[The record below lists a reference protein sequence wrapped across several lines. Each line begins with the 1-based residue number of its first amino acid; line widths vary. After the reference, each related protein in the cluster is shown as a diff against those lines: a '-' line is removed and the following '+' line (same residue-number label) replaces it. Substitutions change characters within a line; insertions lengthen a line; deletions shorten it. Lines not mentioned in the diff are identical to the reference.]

1 MSIKTHAKQIAHLQ
15 DRIYMK
21 MAPMKDYAWCLPPYV
36 GVLVATA
43 VIHMTD
49 WQAASSRT
57 QLWLIA
63 LLLVAPVGCV
73 LIAVQ
78 FDKIDRTKGFIRGLL
93 GPGIFF
99 LFVNLILGTIMALIS
114 RN

>member
-1 MSIKTHAKQIAHLQ
+1 MLKQIVHLQ
-15 DRIYMK
+15 DRSIYMK
-21 MAPMKDYAWCLPPYV
+21 MAPMKEYAWCLPPYV
-36 GVLVATA
+36 GVLLATS

-57 QLWLIA
+57 LLWLIA
-63 LLLVAPVGCV
+63 LLLVAPVGGV
-73 LIAVQ
+73 LIAVE
-78 FDKIDRTKGFIRGLL
+78 FDKIDRTKGFIWGLL

-99 LFVNLILGTIMALIS
+99 LVVNLIFGTILALIS